1 MISGYDPE
9 TGERVTPG
17 GAPAP
22 DVEALGRIRSSK
34 VNDTVSLGLSRADGG
49 LSQGVSL
56 FGAGAGMGD
65 NAKAEMEAKKSAAMA
80 GAAAM
85 ASLADMGSKKSD
97 SASDLSGIRKD
108 IGSMASI
115 LKAWNK

>member
-1 MISGYDPE
+1 
-9 TGERVTPG
+9 
-17 GAPAP
+17 
-22 DVEALGRIRSSK
+22 
-34 VNDTVSLGLSRADGG
+34 
-49 LSQGVSL
+49 
-56 FGAGAGMGD
+56 
-65 NAKAEMEAKKSAAMA
+65 MEAKKSAAMA